1 MPRKALGRGLEALIP
16 DLKSVAGSSIVE
28 IDIEDISPSPYQP
41 RSSMDEDSLEDLKQ
55 SISQQ
60 GVLQPIIV
68 RKKAGHYEV
77 VAGERRLRAAKMA
90 GLRTI
95 PAVIRQVSDAEA
107 LEIALVENLQREDLN
122 PIDEAR
128 GYRQLLERFDLTQEQ
143 LAKKIGKDRSTIAN
157 ILRLLQLPP
166 IVKDALEKGEIT
178 VGHARALLGLEDQNA
193 IERIYHTIKHRGLSV
208 RQVEALVRRVQ
219 KERSRRKRTAVQLET
234 DFETRAI
241 EDELM
246 RIFGTRVRISER
258 AGRGRVEIEFY
269 SKQDL
274 WRIVEKMGVRGI

>member
-16 DLKSVAGSSIVE
+16 DLKATRASSVVE
-28 IDIEDISPSPYQP
+28 IDISEISPSPYQP
-41 RSSMDEDSLEDLKQ
+41 RTSMDEASLEDLKQ
-55 SISQQ
+55 SIGQQ

-90 GLRTI
+90 GLKTI
-95 PAVIRQVSDAEA
+95 PAVIKQVSDAEA

-128 GYRQLLERFDLTQEQ
+128 GYRQLIEKFDLTQEQ
-143 LAKKIGKDRSTIAN
+143 LARKIGKDRSTIAN
-157 ILRLLQLPP
+157 ILRLLQLPA
-166 IVKDALEKGEIT
+166 VVRDALEKGEIT
-178 VGHARALLGLEDQNA
+178 VGHARALLGLEDEVT

-208 RQVEALVRRVQ
+208 RQVEWLVRKIQRE
-219 KERSRRKRTAVQLET
+219 KSARRKAPTTGVDLEKRGLEEQLT
-234 DFETRAI
+234 HRFATK
-241 EDELM
+241 
-246 RIFGTRVRISER
+246 VRIKER
-258 AGRGRVEIEFY
+258 AGRGKIEIEFY

-274 WRIVEKMGVRGI
+274 WRIVEQMGVKGI